1 MAYFF
6 LAEPKW
12 IGVLPILRTVARP
25 IVQMVCPNEDEAM
38 HSSLPL
44 RLLPEDKLDLLR
56 YLDEFRFWHSLDD
69 ERRCTRCDH
78 TITGRQILVFERKG
92 TRGGM
97 RLQCSTV
104 GCVSSVSEW
113 VYANPLLAASFK
125 SDMPG
130 RKFEASSGERRIIR
144 EARRRAKDR
153 GKSSSSQRVV
163 SNDGAAA
170 RKRSGLKSIRALLAR
185 LPILRPVAMGLHA
198 IHPVA

>member
-1 MAYFF
+1 
-6 LAEPKW
+6 
-12 IGVLPILRTVARP
+12 
-25 IVQMVCPNEDEAM
+25 M
-38 HSSLPL
+38 HSSAPL

-56 YLDEFRFWHSLDD
+56 YLDEFRFWHALDD
-69 ERRCTRCDH
+69 ERRCTRCHH
-78 TITGRQILVFERKG
+78 TITGRQIIVFERTG

-97 RLQCSTV
+97 RLQCPTV
-104 GCVSSVSEW
+104 GCGSSVSEW

-125 SDMPG
+125 SEPP
-130 RKFEASSGERRIIR
+130 RPKFEASSGNTRFIR

-163 SNDGAAA
+163 SNDGAPG
-170 RKRSGLKSIRALLAR
+170 RKRSGSKSIRALLAR